1 MNKSNEWFIDS
12 AATKH
17 KTNNKSIL
25 ENYVQSQEP
34 RNNYLRDSTVI
45 LAHGKGKFKLPTV
58 NSTREIVLDLHQV
71 LFVQKL
77 TKNLLSVPAM
87 ALMGAEINFDKDKCL
102 VRKNGQESVIGSL
115 LGDKLYIVNS
125 TDYAQVSTA
134 NSAASLAVW
143 HRRLGHLN
151 YTYMNQLMKK
161 VMVDGLNYDAD
172 TQSQKECEACVLGKM
187 QKKPFPK
194 QSQHR
199 ATRPYEIVHS
209 DVCGPMQVESKGGSK
224 YMLTFTDDFS
234 RYTTAHFFKSK
245 GEVLLKF
252 IEYVNSVE
260 RHTGHQIKETEH
272 SRRGSC

>member
-17 KTNNKSIL
+17 MTNNKSIL

-187 QKKPFPK
+187 QKEPFPLNRANIGQPDHTRLYTVMYVAQCK
-194 QSQHR
+194 WNQKAAVNICSHSQMNFHYI
-199 ATRPYEIVHS
+199 PL
-209 DVCGPMQVESKGGSK
+209 
-224 YMLTFTDDFS
+224 LTS
-234 RYTTAHFFKSK
+234 LNPR
-245 GEVLLKF
+245 LKCF
-252 IEYVNSVE
+252 
-260 RHTGHQIKETEH
+260 
-272 SRRGSC
+272 